1 MKVVVVGGYIH
12 GSTQFTVDIA
22 ALSSKEMNQGF
33 LHKTSLMSQYRVL
46 PQQTCMD
53 ESPPVH
59 SISALCCQ
67 HQEMAPWSFC
77 YVFRC

>member
-1 MKVVVVGGYIH
+1 MMVVGGYIH
-12 GSTQFTVDIA
+12 GSTQFTVHIA

-33 LHKTSLMSQYRVL
+33 LHKTSHVTVPSTMQV

-59 SISALCCQ
+59 SIFALCCQ
-67 HQEMAPWSFC
+67 RQEMEPLSFC
-77 YVFRC
+77 YVFRR